1 MFDYDSN
8 MRCLR
13 PKYPSNASCSYVQSS
28 SISHL
33 LMLVWQPNT
42 DPHICKTIFFFLT
55 LKFCVIHYLNF
66 SAGTAGQYA
75 PPYLPTACYGN
86 DVSKFP
92 SSNLFASAGDGIWDN
107 GAACGRQYFVMC
119 LSAQTPGTCKA
130 GQIIKVKIVDKASRN
145 GVILVLS
152 TIAFGAIANPSA
164 ASVNVEFTEA

>member
-1 MFDYDSN
+1 
-8 MRCLR
+8 MRQTI
-13 PKYPSNASCSYVQSS
+13 NASNEWWDKKLKEMSKAQVSLQC
-28 SISHL
+28 L
-33 LMLVWQPNT
+33 LLLCAELF
-42 DPHICKTIFFFLT
+42 HFT
-55 LKFCVIHYLNF
+55 LADVGV
-66 SAGTAGQYA
+66 AAQYR